1 MGDTATPRERARGHV
16 SGLPD
21 VRPDVRLR
29 PWAAGDLPL
38 LERLLGVPEMTEH
51 IGGPEAPEQLRARH
65 ERYLHSAGKPG
76 ALFAVTVGGDGVAAG
91 WVGYWETGW
100 LGEKVWE
107 AGWSVLPEFQGR
119 GVATS
124 ATVLLVE
131 HARMAGGHAGMH
143 AFPSVANVPS
153 NAVCRKA
160 GFTLLG
166 EVDIE
171 YPPGHPMRS
180 NDWCID
186 TGAERP
192 QRERER
198 GPR

>member
-1 MGDTATPRERARGHV
+1 MGDIATPHERAHGHAP
-16 SGLPD
+16 GLSD
-21 VRPDVRLR
+21 ARPAVRLR

-51 IGGPEAPEQLRARH
+51 IGGPETPEQLRARH
-65 ERYLHSAGKPG
+65 ERYLRSADGPG
-76 ALFAVTVGGDGVAAG
+76 ALFAVTVGDDGVAAG
-91 WVGYWETGW
+91 WVGYWETEW

-124 ATVLLVE
+124 AAVQLVE
-131 HARMAGGHAGMH
+131 HARMTGGRAGMH
-143 AFPSVANVPS
+143 AFPSVANVSS
-153 NAVCRKA
+153 NAVCRGA

-180 NDWCID
+180 YDWRID